1 MNRLKGKT
9 AFITGSGAGIG
20 REAAIL
26 FAREGANVIVAEQS
40 EEAGRATAELV
51 RAEGGHATF
60 IQTDVSDEQSVALAI
75 ARTIE
80 TYGALN
86 ILYNNAGGS
95 AASDGLVTEMTIEAF
110 WRPIKVDL
118 FGTFLCCRFAIPEL
132 IRAGGGTIVNTT
144 STTALR
150 GVPGVEAYSAAKGG
164 VISLTQA
171 MAIDFAEHGI
181 RVNAIAAGGIR
192 TERTAKRIAAS
203 PHAAATQGAHLLGIG
218 HPRDVADAAIFLA
231 CDESRYITGTV
242 LTVDGGWCAASPG
255 VQAKQKPAAAEQ
267 AHA

>member
-1 MNRLKGKT
+1 MMQKLAGKT

-20 REAAIL
+20 REAALL
-26 FAREGANVIVAEQS
+26 FAQEGANIIVAEFAEATGQATAALIR
-40 EEAGRATAELV
+40 EAGGQAHFV
-51 RAEGGHATF
+51 
-60 IQTDVSDEQSVALAI
+60 QTDVTDEHSVAQAI
-75 ARTIE
+75 AETVK
-80 TYGALN
+80 TYGRLD

-95 AASDGLVTEMTIEAF
+95 AASDGTVTEMSIEAF

-132 IRAGGGTIVNTT
+132 IRAGGGAIVNSS

-150 GVPGVEAYSAAKGG
+150 GVPGVEAYSSAKGG

-171 MAIDFAEHGI
+171 MAIDYAHYGI
-181 RVNAIAAGGIR
+181 RVNALAAGGIR
-192 TERTAKRIAAS
+192 TERTAQRIAAS

-218 HPRDVADAAIFLA
+218 QPRDAASAALFLS
-231 CDESRYITGTV
+231 CEDSRYITGIV

-255 VQAKQKPAAAEQ
+255 VTAKPRAQ
-267 AHA
+267 H

>member
-1 MNRLKGKT
+1 MQKLAGKT

-26 FAREGANVIVAEQS
+26 FAQEGANVIVAELS
-40 EEAGRATAELV
+40 ESAGQATVALV
-51 RAEGGHATF
+51 RAAGGQAHF
-60 IQTDVSDEQSVALAI
+60 IQTDVTDEHSAADSI
-75 ARTIE
+75 AQTIK
-80 TYGALN
+80 TYGRLDV
-86 ILYNNAGGS
+86 LYNNAGGS
-95 AASDGLVTEMTIEAF
+95 AANDGTVTEMSIEAF

-132 IRAGGGTIVNTT
+132 IRAGGGAIVNSS

-150 GVPGVEAYSAAKGG
+150 GVPGVEAYSAAKGA

-171 MAIDFAEHGI
+171 MAIDYAEYGI
-181 RVNAIAAGGIR
+181 RVNALAAGGIR
-192 TERTAKRIAAS
+192 TERTAQRIAAS

-218 HPRDVADAAIFLA
+218 QPRDAASAALFLS
-231 CDESRYITGTV
+231 CDDSRYITGTV

-255 VQAKQKPAAAEQ
+255 VQVKPRAQKNSEPS
-267 AHA
+267 

>member
-1 MNRLKGKT
+1 MQKLAGKI

-20 REAAIL
+20 REAALL
-26 FAREGANVIVAEQS
+26 FAQEGASVIVAECAEPAGQATAALIR
-40 EEAGRATAELV
+40 EAGGQAHFV
-51 RAEGGHATF
+51 
-60 IQTDVSDEQSVALAI
+60 QTDVTDEHSVVQAI
-75 ARTIE
+75 AETIK
-80 TYGALN
+80 TYGRLD

-95 AASDGLVTEMTIEAF
+95 SASDGTVTEMSIEAF

-132 IRAGGGTIVNTT
+132 IRAGGGSIVNSS

-150 GVPGVEAYSAAKGG
+150 GVPGVEAYSSAKGA

-171 MAIDFAEHGI
+171 MAIDYAEYGI
-181 RVNAIAAGGIR
+181 RVNALAAGGIR
-192 TERTAKRIAAS
+192 TERTAQRIAAS

-218 HPRDVADAAIFLA
+218 QPRDAANAALFLS
-231 CDESRYITGTV
+231 CDDSRYVTGIV

-255 VQAKQKPAAAEQ
+255 VKAKLRPQL
-267 AHA
+267 

>member
-1 MNRLKGKT
+1 MMQKLAGKT

-26 FAREGANVIVAEQS
+26 FAQEGANIIVAEFAEATGQ
-40 EEAGRATAELV
+40 ETAALIREAGGQAHFV
-51 RAEGGHATF
+51 
-60 IQTDVSDEQSVALAI
+60 QTDVTDEQSVARAV
-75 ARTIE
+75 AE
-80 TYGALN
+80 AVKTYGRLD

-95 AASDGLVTEMTIEAF
+95 AASDGTVTGMSIEAF

-132 IRAGGGTIVNTT
+132 IRAGGGAIVNSS

-150 GVPGVEAYSAAKGG
+150 GVPGVEAYSSAKGG

-171 MAIDFAEHGI
+171 MAIDYAEYGI
-181 RVNAIAAGGIR
+181 RVNALAAGGIR
-192 TERTAKRIAAS
+192 TERTAQRIAAS

-218 HPRDVADAAIFLA
+218 QPRDAASAALFLS
-231 CDESRYITGTV
+231 CDDSRYITGIV

-255 VQAKQKPAAAEQ
+255 VTAKPRAQ
-267 AHA
+267 H